1 MGNYFANLFI
11 NQNQQTT
18 TDIITHTLIEHFSA
32 RDILPCD
39 ADKADFS
46 VMLDLSG
53 STWGALYCQ
62 EWGHEDILAL
72 APQLSEQCHTDVL
85 SCACFDSDYMFL
97 HLYNADSATDAFIN
111 IGKSDEIKP
120 PRRNKISAWKPHVK
134 DFDAFKLASKQ
145 QYVCAEEFLLCMQEQ
160 ISLPDQSL
168 FDPAS
173 AITLYFSAPQDQKP
187 TPPRLSMCIASSR
200 PCKPGK
206 SEYWSVFNEGGESH
220 GLHVIFVGSYLEND
234 EITFDNTELCYKN
247 ARGEKVN
254 QPLTFEKTKL
264 RDGTPALVANCP
276 DFKIP
281 AAPSPNLPPR
291 ILMEKEYERSFGV
304 RFTPNGNERKFLDIK
319 LAFLPHSNPTQG
331 QCVWYVWQYYE
342 SKREYIEEHNN
353 HELQF
358 HEKCGEYAPPLNL
371 IDPDMYD
378 LD

>member
-11 NQNQQTT
+11 KQNQQTT
-18 TDIITHTLIEHFSA
+18 TDMITHTLIEHFSA

-53 STWGALYCQ
+53 RTWGALYCQ
-62 EWGHEDILAL
+62 GWGHEDLLAL

-111 IGKSDEIKP
+111 IGKSDEIKR
-120 PRRNKISAWKPHVK
+120 PRRNTLAAWKPHVK

-145 QYVCAEEFLLCMQEQ
+145 QYVCAEDFLLCMQEQ
-160 ISLPDQSL
+160 ISLPDQNL

-173 AITLYFSAPQDQKP
+173 AITLYFSAPQDKKP
-187 TPPRLSMCIASSR
+187 TPPRLSIYMTASAL
-200 PCKPGK
+200 PCKPGE
-206 SEYWSVFNEGGESH
+206 STYCSVFNEGGESH

-234 EITFDNTELCYKN
+234 EITFDNAKLFYKN
-247 ARGEKVN
+247 ARGENVN

-264 RDGTPALVANCP
+264 CDGTPALVANCP

-291 ILMEKEYERSFGV
+291 TLMEKTSERSIGV
-304 RFTPNGNERKFLDIK
+304 RFTPNGNVRKFLDITV
-319 LAFLPHSNPTQG
+319 AFLPHSNPTQG
-331 QCVWYVWQYYE
+331 QCTWCVWRHYE
-342 SKREYIEEHNN
+342 SKRAYIEAYNN
-353 HELQF
+353 DQLQLHETY
-358 HEKCGEYAPPLNL
+358 GAPLNL